1 MSDAALGGPQVKSQ
15 KEKVKSGAWRW
26 MGVGAGGPSADG
38 VRRWGRALAEPVVPG
53 DCETKQNKANDK
65 GNGTMSGNGITSVTQ
80 AVRMMQIIRGALVMG
95 VVSFAGVVV
104 FLKLSGNAPQ
114 APAIPNALFPNF
126 PLILLIAA
134 FVAVTCILASFVLP
148 GALDTSFRRR
158 LVAQRITNEDEID
171 LALAQQALSTSIVRG
186 GLVEAP
192 SLLLCISS
200 LIEGHW
206 WGLMWIVPLV
216 ALQLITLPSVSGV
229 EEWIQIQKDWMQ
241 VEA

>member
-1 MSDAALGGPQVKSQ
+1 
-15 KEKVKSGAWRW
+15 
-26 MGVGAGGPSADG
+26 
-38 VRRWGRALAEPVVPG
+38 
-53 DCETKQNKANDK
+53 
-65 GNGTMSGNGITSVTQ
+65 MSGNGITSVTQ
-80 AVRMMQIIRGALVMG
+80 AVRVMQIIRGALVMG

-148 GALDTSFRRR
+148 GALDTSFRRK
-158 LVAQRITNEDEID
+158 LVAQRIANEDEID
-171 LALAQQALSTSIVRG
+171 VALAQQALSTSIVRG

-206 WGLMWIVPLV
+206 WGLMWIAPLV
-216 ALQLITLPSVSGV
+216 ALQLITLPTVSGV